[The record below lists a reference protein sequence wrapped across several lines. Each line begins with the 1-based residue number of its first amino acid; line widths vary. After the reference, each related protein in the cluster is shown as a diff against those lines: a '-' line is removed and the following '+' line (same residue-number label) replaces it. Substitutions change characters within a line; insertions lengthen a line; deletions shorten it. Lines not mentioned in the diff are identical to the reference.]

1 MRGGKEG
8 GRRGRGGHA
17 LVSVVGEDGERE
29 GVEEGREGGGEEGW
43 IGGSDSVKD

>member
-1 MRGGKEG
+1 
-8 GRRGRGGHA
+8 